1 VFSMASGGRGGI
13 RTHGTL
19 AGTPVF
25 KTGALNHSAT
35 LPAQEFQS
43 LSVGL
48 ARTQCERG
56 SNLDPIP
63 SFCEEACGE
72 GDWPGSHAPA
82 TVVAFSPD
90 ACLAEQNCQQA
101 RAQEHEA
108 GRRQNKESVGDNVV
122 VAHDTPTTSDARPNL
137 LKLSESP
144 VGTAKPFLCPKAARV
159 ARPAAVQNSSS
170 GTIAFKCMG

>member
-1 VFSMASGGRGGI
+1 VRRASYHGDPHASTFAVSKAIKISSGGRGGI

-56 SNLDPIP
+56 LDVHPIVILGKK
-63 SFCEEACGE
+63 SSDE
-72 GDWPGSHAPA
+72 GADLP
-82 TVVAFSPD
+82 PD
-90 ACLAEQNCQQA
+90 IDDIGL
-101 RAQEHEA
+101 R
-108 GRRQNKESVGDNVV
+108 
-122 VAHDTPTTSDARPNL
+122 
-137 LKLSESP
+137 
-144 VGTAKPFLCPKAARV
+144 
-159 ARPAAVQNSSS
+159 
-170 GTIAFKCMG
+170 